1 MSRWIVALLVSG
13 ALLGGCGK
21 KDEEA
26 PSENAPPKGEAIGI
40 DECDAYFTK
49 AEACLS
55 KVPPENKTAMQSA
68 IKANRE
74 AWRDVAKNAA
84 NKDALKVGCKA
95 TLDAF
100 IASNPSCE

>member
-26 PSENAPPKGEAIGI
+26 SENAPAKGDAIGVE
-40 DECDAYFTK
+40 ECDAYFTK
-49 AEACLS
+49 AEACLP
-55 KVPPENKTAMQSA
+55 KAPPENKTAMQSA

-100 IASNPSCE
+100 IASNPGCE